1 MFPGSRNVM
10 AIAIMIAASGTAA
23 ADTFYLECTTTPNT
37 MGVPMVG
44 GLGCRQVPSHL
55 IIRLPEADPSA
66 QAPLPQEGASTEAT
80 PIDAPDTAPPKTEE
94 ADRQPLLTEVAAP
107 VETVSPQAERPKP
120 SELPSNEASA
130 PQNVEPKPSESPSAE
145 TSTPSMD
152 GPVRPGETIYRVAAK
167 VFPNDTHRL
176 DDVVAA
182 LVRENPSA
190 FIHGDPNRIKAG
202 ATLKIPAPEDIQP
215 APRKRADAPAPSAPS
230 SEVPP
235 PAKGE
240 PKPGILVLPGG
251 SKSQPAPAQAPAQAP
266 DAKDEAKKELMKEIE
281 AIRKQ
286 MMEIN
291 NQLLESGGG

>member
-1 MFPGSRNVM
+1 M

-94 ADRQPLLTEVAAP
+94 ADRQPLLNEVAAP

-120 SELPSNEASA
+120 SELPSNEAYA
-130 PQNVEPKPSESPSAE
+130 PQNV
-145 TSTPSMD
+145 
-152 GPVRPGETIYRVAAK
+152 
-167 VFPNDTHRL
+167 
-176 DDVVAA
+176 
-182 LVRENPSA
+182 
-190 FIHGDPNRIKAG
+190 
-202 ATLKIPAPEDIQP
+202 
-215 APRKRADAPAPSAPS
+215 
-230 SEVPP
+230 
-235 PAKGE
+235 E